1 MRKVAEKRKAKT
13 SRRRPSAAQ
22 QQPQPAMPAN
32 LLRFMY
38 TGGTWIVQGEGG
50 GDGFRA
56 NPDLAFVIIDVI
68 L

>member
-1 MRKVAEKRKAKT
+1 
-13 SRRRPSAAQ
+13 
-22 QQPQPAMPAN
+22 MPAN